1 MRRFLALVSAAALS
15 ASSLY
20 WAGTGVASASHLADA
35 NLRAQAASTTT
46 PSIWYV
52 NPLFSYPLW
61 LQSSNYFKQFAKADG
76 YKATV
81 VGNTQINEP
90 QQITDINEAVA
101 AGAQGIITCDLDP
114 ATFQKAIKAAE
125 AKGVVVAN
133 VGCVDNVANYSVG
146 TNNVQWGQESAQV
159 IEKAVGPDAEI
170 AASGTNL
177 TTPNQLQAYNAFSA
191 YIKAHYPKMKI
202 VATESDQGSPT
213 AATSLI
219 AALPEAYP
227 NLKAIWM
234 FDGYGYVV
242 PRALQEAGVAKG
254 KIFVLAVDALPATD
268 AGIASGW
275 VSATM
280 AQCWFWSGPF
290 VASLIKAKLA
300 GHGPTQQQWTVPLYK
315 VAKQN
320 LPFRGCP
327 ASAYPKI

>member
-35 NLRAQAASTTT
+35 NLGAQAASTTT

-81 VGNTQINEP
+81 VGNTEINEP

-133 VGCVDNVANYSVG
+133 VGCVDKVANYSVG

-159 IEKAVGPDAEI
+159 IEKAV
-170 AASGTNL
+170 
-177 TTPNQLQAYNAFSA
+177 
-191 YIKAHYPKMKI
+191 
-202 VATESDQGSPT
+202 
-213 AATSLI
+213 
-219 AALPEAYP
+219 EA
-227 NLKAIWM
+227 
-234 FDGYGYVV
+234 
-242 PRALQEAGVAKG
+242 R
-254 KIFVLAVDALPATD
+254 
-268 AGIASGW
+268 
-275 VSATM
+275 
-280 AQCWFWSGPF
+280 
-290 VASLIKAKLA
+290 
-300 GHGPTQQQWTVPLYK
+300 
-315 VAKQN
+315 
-320 LPFRGCP
+320 R
-327 ASAYPKI
+327 

>member
-1 MRRFLALVSAAALS
+1 
-15 ASSLY
+15 
-20 WAGTGVASASHLADA
+20 
-35 NLRAQAASTTT
+35 
-46 PSIWYV
+46 
-52 NPLFSYPLW
+52 
-61 LQSSNYFKQFAKADG
+61 
-76 YKATV
+76 
-81 VGNTQINEP
+81 
-90 QQITDINEAVA
+90 
-101 AGAQGIITCDLDP
+101 
-114 ATFQKAIKAAE
+114 
-125 AKGVVVAN
+125 
-133 VGCVDNVANYSVG
+133 
-146 TNNVQWGQESAQV
+146 
-159 IEKAVGPDAEI
+159 
-170 AASGTNL
+170 
-177 TTPNQLQAYNAFSA
+177 
-191 YIKAHYPKMKI
+191 MKI

-242 PRALQEAGVAKG
+242 PRALQEAGVPKG

-327 ASAYPKI
+327 ASAYPKNLGAPAACRDRDRYWWLRCPVLEAMTVVLRRRTARFSRKARRVSPECWIPSSTGSRQELLLELSDGWKSFGHVIALSGAHLRAYGGEILALVGDNGAGKSTLLKVFSGLYALDKGSVKVNGVAMDRADPRPRASAGSFDGLPRPCAR